1 MRAARYHAARDIRID
16 DIAQPEITNPDDVL
30 VEVSFC
36 GICGTD
42 LHEYTSGPIVTPVDP
57 HPLTG
62 ATLPQVLGHEFSGV
76 VREVGQAVTTVRPG
90 DRVAVMPSIVCNR
103 CYWCRRGMHNLCAL
117 FASTGLSAASGGL
130 ASHTVLSEYQVAK
143 LPDNLTD
150 EVGALIEPSAVAAY
164 ALDRPGI
171 VGGDTVLITGSG
183 PVGVLSSLY
192 AAALGAGT
200 VIIAEP
206 NPNRAAQARKLDVGP
221 VLDPTDEGFANAIAE
236 LTGGIGVDVTAEC
249 SGTEA
254 GLATAFDA
262 TRRAGSIV
270 QTGLHTKPATIDA
283 MMLSERDLTLYG
295 SWCFKITD
303 WPRIIALVSR
313 GTFPVQKVITSRIPL
328 DKVVDQGF
336 DALIDPAAD
345 QLKVLV
351 DLHK

>member
-1 MRAARYHAARDIRID
+1 MRAARYYGKGDIRVED
-16 DIAQPEITNPDDVL
+16 VAEAQIREPDDVL
-30 VEVSFC
+30 IAPSYC

-76 VREVGQAVTTVRPG
+76 VRDVGTEVTTVRPG

-117 FASTGLSAASGGL
+117 FASTGLSASSGGL
-130 ASHTVLSEYQVAK
+130 ASHTVLSEYQVAR
-143 LPDNLTD
+143 LPDSLAD
-150 EVGALIEPSAVAAY
+150 DVGALIEPAAVAAY

-171 VGGDTVLITGSG
+171 VGGDTVLITGAG
-183 PVGVLSSLY
+183 PVGALSALY
-192 AAALGAGT
+192 AAAVGAGT

-206 NPNRAAQARKLDVGP
+206 NPNRAAQARDLDVGP
-221 VLDPTDEGFANAIAE
+221 VVDPTEDGFADLVAE
-236 LTGGIGVDVTAEC
+236 LTDGVGVDVTAEC

-254 GLATAFDA
+254 GLATAFGA

-303 WPRIIALVSR
+303 WPRIISLVSR
-313 GTFPVQKVITSRIPL
+313 GTFPVEKVITSRIPL
-328 DKVVDQGF
+328 DQVVHRGF

-351 DLHK
+351 DLHR

>member
-16 DIAQPEITNPDDVL
+16 DIPEPEVTKPDDIL

-42 LHEYTSGPIVTPVDP
+42 LHEYTSGPIVTSVEP

-76 VREVGQAVTTVRPG
+76 VRDVGKEVTTVRPG
-90 DRVAVMPSIVCNR
+90 DRVAVMPSIVCGR
-103 CYWCRRGMHNLCAL
+103 CYWCRRGMHNLCTL
-117 FASTGLSAASGGL
+117 FASTGLSASSGGL

-143 LPDNLTD
+143 LPNGLPDD
-150 EVGALIEPSAVAAY
+150 VGALIEPSAVAAY

-171 VGGDTVLITGSG
+171 VGGDTVLITGAG
-183 PVGVLSSLY
+183 PVGALSALY
-192 AAALGAGT
+192 AAAVGAGT

-206 NPNRAAQARKLDVGP
+206 NPNRAAQAQDLDVGP
-221 VLDPTDEGFANAIAE
+221 VLDPTSDGFADAIAE
-236 LTGGIGVDVTAEC
+236 LTDGVGVDVTAEC

-254 GLATAFDA
+254 GLATAFGA

-303 WPRIIALVSR
+303 WPRMIALVSR
-313 GTFPVQKVITSRIPL
+313 GSFPVQKVITSRIPL
-328 DKVVDQGF
+328 DQVVSRGF

-345 QLKVLV
+345 QLKILV
-351 DLHK
+351 DLHR